1 MFYPNFPIFL
11 HRYIFHICD
20 ISQLCPPTPE
30 RFSQFWQISLL
41 AIKASDVCS
50 KAAFSPQLLDAVQRQ
65 SGFEVKRL
73 RAGVAQVSSAPI
85 QYPSEQYSTM
95 HCSSVDHNV
104 FLQNTVQCSALY
116 CVAKYSV
123 NTQHVEVLTT
133 RTQEV
138 DSTEIHQKFA
148 KQFVQ
153 IDSRT

>member
-1 MFYPNFPIFL
+1 MDKS
-11 HRYIFHICD
+11 CD
-20 ISQLCPPTPE
+20 VAFSSQLQFLCPLTPKG
-30 RFSQFWQISLL
+30 FLNFGKYLCCKWNV
-41 AIKASDVCS
+41 KASDVCS

-73 RAGVAQVSSAPI
+73 RAEVAQVSSAPI

-104 FLQNTVQCSALY
+104 FLQNIVQCSALY

-138 DSTEIHQKFA
+138 DSTEIHPKFA